1 MKKLLGILVLGLL
14 WCNISF
20 AEEIYFACLNVMV
33 KDRFYIARE
42 EVKALTQLL
51 KEAHDRQRHLLKKEN
66 QQGWWDW
73 LCEWIG
79 Y

>member
-1 MKKLLGILVLGLL
+1 MRYQIQFYNHYIYKKIMKYVI
-14 WCNISF
+14 
-20 AEEIYFACLNVMV
+20 V

-42 EVKALTQLL
+42 EVKALTRLL
-51 KEAHDRQRHLLKKEN
+51 KEANDRQRHLLKKEN

>member
-1 MKKLLGILVLGLL
+1 MK
-14 WCNISF
+14 
-20 AEEIYFACLNVMV
+20 YVMV

-51 KEAHDRQRHLLKKEN
+51 KEARDRQRLLFKKEN

>member
-1 MKKLLGILVLGLL
+1 
-14 WCNISF
+14 
-20 AEEIYFACLNVMV
+20 MV

-42 EVKALTQLL
+42 EVQALTQLL
-51 KEAHDRQRHLLKKEN
+51 KEARDRQRLLLKKEN

-73 LCEWIG
+73 LCERIG

>member
-1 MKKLLGILVLGLL
+1 MK
-14 WCNISF
+14 
-20 AEEIYFACLNVMV
+20 YVMV

-51 KEAHDRQRHLLKKEN
+51 KEARDRQRLLLKNEN
-66 QQGWWDW
+66 QQGWLDW
-73 LCEWIG
+73 IWEWFG